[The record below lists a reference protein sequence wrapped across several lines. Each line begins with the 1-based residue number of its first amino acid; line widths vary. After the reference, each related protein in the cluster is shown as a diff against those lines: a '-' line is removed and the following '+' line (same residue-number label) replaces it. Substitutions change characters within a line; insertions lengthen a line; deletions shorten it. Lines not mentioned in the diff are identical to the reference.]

1 MEQARSATDPD
12 RPPGRTPGSTA
23 RLLTWAR
30 ARARGAAEWS
40 VAARE
45 THRSVDVGFR
55 LADRD
60 RRVAAG
66 VLAGG
71 IAYRLFF
78 WVLSVSVLSTGA
90 LGAVDRAWVDET
102 LSEMGLDPAAAESVE
117 ALLRGS
123 DEARWWIILV
133 AGGWSSGPA
142 TSAPRGSSWS
152 TRPCGASRHGS
163 RAKQWVMSLAFSGT
177 AAAFVVAMS
186 VADWVQARGGGAG
199 LVALLVSTMVPFA
212 LWLTVTSRLPHRGA
226 GWKDLVPGALL
237 VGIGIQAIHQ
247 FTIWFLAPKMS
258 NATQLYGLLGVT
270 ATALFWFYILGRLI
284 IGAATLNASLC
295 EQRSAAG
302 PHVVD

>member
-1 MEQARSATDPD
+1 M
-12 RPPGRTPGSTA
+12 
-23 RLLTWAR
+23 
-30 ARARGAAEWS
+30 
-40 VAARE
+40 
-45 THRSVDVGFR
+45 
-55 LADRD
+55 
-60 RRVAAG
+60 
-66 VLAGG
+66 
-71 IAYRLFF
+71 
-78 WVLSVSVLSTGA
+78 LSVSVLSTGA

-133 AGGWSSGPA
+133 GGWLVLWTGYLGAKGLVLVHAAVWAIPA
-142 TSAPRGSSWS
+142 RQPS
-152 TRPCGASRHGS
+152 
-163 RAKQWVMSLAFSGT
+163 KQWVMSLAFSGT

-199 LVALLVSTMVPFA
+199 LVALLVSTTVPFA